1 MQLKKS
7 NLSMNTAVFEAFNQ
21 LTIDDSKVRIKGA
34 CRLIKIIEETDEE
47 KVNFY
52 FVNLK
57 HIADINS

>member
-47 KVNFY
+47 KVKKIY
-52 FVNLK
+52 FL
-57 HIADINS
+57 